1 MASRAELLQA
11 PRAPRIGGVV
21 RAALADFYF
30 NSGPLVGANA
40 LWGVTV
46 VGLLLV
52 WLMSPPLALL
62 LTPLLA
68 FPTVGV
74 FRVAA
79 RIVRNDGHIS
89 FGDALAAFRDYAK
102 PAFLLGPGLV
112 AGGLVLATNAVVG
125 LSGSEPA
132 GWFVGTIASWSLI
145 VLWCAAI
152 VAWPLLV
159 DPVRTDQSLGTRLRL
174 VGLLLLAN
182 PGRLV
187 LLGFVVAAIAMV
199 STILLAAILT
209 ISLSFIALIACR
221 YVYAVADRFEA
232 RSVGPGE

>member
-1 MASRAELLQA
+1 VASRAELLQA
-11 PRAPRIGGVV
+11 PRAPRIGGVI
-21 RAALADFYF
+21 RAALSDFYF
-30 NSGPLVGANA
+30 NSGPLVGANVV
-40 LWGVTV
+40 WGVAV
-46 VGLLLV
+46 VGV
-52 WLMSPPLALL
+52 SFAWLASPLLALL
-62 LTPLLA
+62 LSPFLA

-74 FRVAA
+74 FRVAG
-79 RIVRNDGHIS
+79 RIVRKDGHIS
-89 FGDALAAFRDYAK
+89 ISDALAAFRDYSR
-102 PAFLLGPGLV
+102 PTLLLGLALV
-112 AGGLVLATNAVVG
+112 AGGLVLGTNAIVG

-159 DPVRTDQSLGTRLRL
+159 DPVRTDRSLGTRLRL

-182 PGRLV
+182 PGRLA
-187 LLGFVVAAIAMV
+187 LLGFVVAAIATV

-221 YVYAVADRFEA
+221 YVYAVADRVEA
-232 RSVGPGE
+232 RSLGPGE

>member
-1 MASRAELLQA
+1 MASRAELLEA
-11 PRAPRIGGVV
+11 ARAPRIGSVV
-21 RAALADFYF
+21 RAALSDFYF

-40 LWGVTV
+40 LWGVAV
-46 VGLLLV
+46 VGVLLV

-79 RIVRNDGHIS
+79 RIVRNDGHIW

-102 PAFLLGPGLV
+102 PALLLGLALV
-112 AGGLVLATNAVVG
+112 AGALVLGTNAVVG

-159 DPVRTDQSLGTRLRL
+159 DPVRADRSLGTRLRL
-174 VGLLLLAN
+174 AGLLLLAN
-182 PGRLV
+182 PGRLA
-187 LLGFVVAAIAMV
+187 LLGLLVAVIATV

-209 ISLSFIALIACR
+209 ISLSFIALITCR
-221 YVYAVADRFEA
+221 YVYAVADRVEA
-232 RSVGPGE
+232 RSLGPGE